1 MESNV
6 DEGVLVRQHR
16 TLEERIEAARES
28 AARLGLDLPLFV
40 DGMNDGVSDA
50 FAAWPERIFVVATD
64 GTLAYVGAPGPWG
77 FDPDAA
83 REAVLAVLDS

>member
-16 TLEERIEAARES
+16 TVEERIEAARAS
-28 AARLGLDLPLFV
+28 VVQLGLDLRLFI
-40 DGMNDGVSDA
+40 DGMDDGVSDA
-50 FAAWPERIFVVATD
+50 FAAWPERIFVVAAD
-64 GTLAYVGAPGPWG
+64 GTLAYVGAPGPLG

-83 REAVLAVLDS
+83 RDAVLDVLDS

>member
-6 DEGVLVRQHR
+6 DEGVLVHQHR
-16 TLEERIEAARES
+16 TIEERIDAARES
-28 AARLGLDLPLFV
+28 AARLGLALPLFV
-40 DGMNDGVSDA
+40 DGMNDIVSDA
-50 FAAWPERIFVVATD
+50 FAAWPERIFVVAAD